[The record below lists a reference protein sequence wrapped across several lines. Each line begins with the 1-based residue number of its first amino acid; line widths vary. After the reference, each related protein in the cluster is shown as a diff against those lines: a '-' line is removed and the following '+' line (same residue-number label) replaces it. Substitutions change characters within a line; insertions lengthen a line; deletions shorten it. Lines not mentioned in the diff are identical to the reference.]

1 MTDWDLIT
9 PGMGLTSIGIVGVG
23 ISLSGIAHT
32 FTEGMHAV
40 SLLTMFIGLIFLA
53 SGIFKDGF
61 PTSGRAKSATFITL
75 GFLVTF
81 GFAAAITISTR
92 IPSIFAYIG
101 LMLLISIPATIL
113 TVASYK
119 RTPYFKAIAVIFVI
133 AAVVG
138 GSTFYVF
145 GLVAP
150 KAQQE
155 ENIENTAAKSNETTS
170 VRNITNPVKA
180 SILPGASAQGNP
192 SFEPNDIKVPK
203 DGGIEWTNNDNVPHT
218 ITSSIDDGKTF
229 DSKIIRPKGTFILDA
244 LKLKELNYD
253 YFCTLHPYMKGKIS
267 VG

>member
-1 MTDWDLIT
+1 MSDWDIIT
-9 PGMGLTSIGIVGVG
+9 PGIGLTSIGIVGVG

-81 GFAAAITISTR
+81 GLAAAITIGTR

-101 LMLLISIPATIL
+101 LMLIISIPATVL
-113 TVASYK
+113 AVASYK
-119 RTPYFKAIAVIFVI
+119 RTPYFKAITVIFVS
-133 AAVVG
+133 AAIVG
-138 GSTFYVF
+138 AATFYLF
-145 GLVAP
+145 GLVTP

-155 ENIENTAAKSNETTS
+155 NIDGIEASQNQSAP
-170 VRNITNPVKA
+170 VRNITNPVKTT
-180 SILPGASAQGNP
+180 ILPGASAEGNP
-192 SFEPNDIKVPK
+192 GFDPANVKVPK
-203 DGGIEWTNNDNVPHT
+203 DGGIEWTNKDNVPHT
-218 ITSSIDDGKTF
+218 VTSLADDGKTF
-229 DSKIIRPKGTFILDA
+229 DSKTIKSNATFILDA
-244 LKLKELNYD
+244 MTLKESQYD
-253 YFCTLHPYMKGKIS
+253 YFCTLHPYMKGKIT

>member
-9 PGMGLTSIGIVGVG
+9 PGIGLTSIGIVGVG
-23 ISLSGIAHT
+23 VSLSGIAHT

-40 SLLTMFIGLIFLA
+40 TLLTMFIGLIFLA
-53 SGIFKDGF
+53 AGIFKDGF
-61 PTSGRAKSATFITL
+61 PTSARAKSATFITL

-81 GFAAAITISTR
+81 GLAAAITISTR

-101 LMLLISIPATIL
+101 LMLIISIPATVL

-138 GSTFYVF
+138 ASTFYVF
-145 GLVAP
+145 GLVTP

-155 ENIENTAAKSNETTS
+155 NIDSAEAKQNETSS
-170 VRNITNPVKA
+170 VRNITNLVK
-180 SILPGASAQGNP
+180 STILPGSSAQGNP
-192 SFEPNDIKVPK
+192 SFEPVDIKVPK

-218 ITSSIDDGKTF
+218 VTSLIDDGKTF
-229 DSKIIRPKGTFILDA
+229 DSKTIKPNATYILDA
-244 LKLKELNYD
+244 MNLKDAQYD
-253 YFCTLHPYMKGKIS
+253 YFCTVHPHMKGKIT

>member
-9 PGMGLTSIGIVGVG
+9 PGIGLTSIGIVGVG
-23 ISLSGIAHT
+23 VSLSGIAHT

-53 SGIFKDGF
+53 AGIFKDGF
-61 PTSGRAKSATFITL
+61 PTSARAKSATFITL

-81 GFAAAITISTR
+81 GLAAAITISTR

-101 LMLLISIPATIL
+101 LMLIISIPATVL

-138 GSTFYVF
+138 ASTFYVF
-145 GLVAP
+145 GLVTP

-155 ENIENTAAKSNETTS
+155 DIDSAEAKQNETSS
-170 VRNITNPVKA
+170 VRNITNLVK
-180 SILPGASAQGNP
+180 STILPGSSAQGNP
-192 SFEPNDIKVPK
+192 SFEPVNIKVPK

-218 ITSSIDDGKTF
+218 VTSLIDDGKTF
-229 DSKIIRPKGTFILDA
+229 DSKTIKPNATYILDA
-244 LKLKELNYD
+244 MNLKDAQYD
-253 YFCTLHPYMKGKIS
+253 YFCTLHPHMKGKIT

>member
-9 PGMGLTSIGIVGVG
+9 PGIGLTSIGIVGVG
-23 ISLSGIAHT
+23 VSLSGIAHT

-53 SGIFKDGF
+53 AGIFKDGF
-61 PTSGRAKSATFITL
+61 PTSARAKSATFITL

-81 GFAAAITISTR
+81 GLAAAITISTR

-101 LMLLISIPATIL
+101 LMLIISIPATVL

-138 GSTFYVF
+138 ASTFYVF
-145 GLVAP
+145 GLVTP
-150 KAQQE
+150 KPQQE
-155 ENIENTAAKSNETTS
+155 NIDSAAAKQNETSS
-170 VRNITNPVKA
+170 VRNITNLVK
-180 SILPGASAQGNP
+180 STILPGSSAQGNP
-192 SFEPNDIKVPK
+192 SFEPVNIKVPK

-218 ITSSIDDGKTF
+218 VTSLIDDGKTF
-229 DSKIIRPKGTFILDA
+229 DSKTIKPNATYSLDA
-244 LKLKELNYD
+244 MNLKDAQYD
-253 YFCTLHPYMKGKIS
+253 YFCTLHPYMKGKIT

>member
-9 PGMGLTSIGIVGVG
+9 PGIGLTSIGIVGVG
-23 ISLSGIAHT
+23 VSLSGIAHT

-53 SGIFKDGF
+53 AGIFKDGF
-61 PTSGRAKSATFITL
+61 PTSARAKSATFITL

-81 GFAAAITISTR
+81 GLAAAITISTR

-101 LMLLISIPATIL
+101 LMLIISIPATVL

-138 GSTFYVF
+138 ASTFYVF
-145 GLVAP
+145 GLVTP

-155 ENIENTAAKSNETTS
+155 NIDSAEAKQNETSS
-170 VRNITNPVKA
+170 VRNITNLVK
-180 SILPGASAQGNP
+180 STILPGSSAQGNP
-192 SFEPNDIKVPK
+192 SFEPVNIKVPK

-218 ITSSIDDGKTF
+218 VTSLIDDGKTF
-229 DSKIIRPKGTFILDA
+229 DSKTIKPNATYILDA
-244 LKLKELNYD
+244 MNLKDAQYV
-253 YFCTLHPYMKGKIS
+253 YFCTLHPHMKGKIT

>member
-9 PGMGLTSIGIVGVG
+9 PGIGLTSIGIVGVG
-23 ISLSGIAHT
+23 VSLSGIAHT

-53 SGIFKDGF
+53 AGIFKDGF
-61 PTSGRAKSATFITL
+61 PTSARAKSATFITL

-81 GFAAAITISTR
+81 GLAAAITISTR

-101 LMLLISIPATIL
+101 LMLIISIPATVL

-138 GSTFYVF
+138 ASTFYVF
-145 GLVAP
+145 GLVTP
-150 KAQQE
+150 KPQQE
-155 ENIENTAAKSNETTS
+155 NIDSAEAKQNETSS
-170 VRNITNPVKA
+170 VRNITNLVK
-180 SILPGASAQGNP
+180 STILPGSSAQGNP
-192 SFEPNDIKVPK
+192 SFEPVNIKVPK

-218 ITSSIDDGKTF
+218 VTSLIDDGKTI
-229 DSKIIRPKGTFILDA
+229 DSKTIKPNATYILDA
-244 LKLKELNYD
+244 MNLKDAQYD
-253 YFCTLHPYMKGKIS
+253 YFCTLHPHMKGKIT

>member
-9 PGMGLTSIGIVGVG
+9 PGIGLTSIGIVGVG
-23 ISLSGIAHT
+23 VSLSGIAHT

-53 SGIFKDGF
+53 AGIFKDGF
-61 PTSGRAKSATFITL
+61 PTSARAKSATFITL

-81 GFAAAITISTR
+81 GLAAAITISTR

-101 LMLLISIPATIL
+101 LMLIISIPATVL
-113 TVASYK
+113 AVASYK

-138 GSTFYVF
+138 ASTFYVF
-145 GLVAP
+145 GLVTP

-155 ENIENTAAKSNETTS
+155 NIDSAEAKQNETSS
-170 VRNITNPVKA
+170 VRNITNLVK
-180 SILPGASAQGNP
+180 STILPGSSAQGNP
-192 SFEPNDIKVPK
+192 SFEPVNIKVPK

-218 ITSSIDDGKTF
+218 VTSLIDDGKTF
-229 DSKIIRPKGTFILDA
+229 DSKTIKPNATYILDA
-244 LKLKELNYD
+244 MNLKDAQYD
-253 YFCTLHPYMKGKIS
+253 YFCTLHPHMKGKIT

>member
-9 PGMGLTSIGIVGVG
+9 PGIGLTSIGIVGVG
-23 ISLSGIAHT
+23 VSLSGIAHT

-53 SGIFKDGF
+53 AGIFKDGF
-61 PTSGRAKSATFITL
+61 PTSARAKSATFITL

-81 GFAAAITISTR
+81 GLAAAITISTR

-101 LMLLISIPATIL
+101 LMLIISIPATVL

-138 GSTFYVF
+138 ASTFYVF
-145 GLVAP
+145 GLVTP

-155 ENIENTAAKSNETTS
+155 NIDSAEAKQNETSS
-170 VRNITNPVKA
+170 VRNITNLVK
-180 SILPGASAQGNP
+180 STILPGSSAQGNP
-192 SFEPNDIKVPK
+192 SFEPVDIKVPK

-218 ITSSIDDGKTF
+218 VTSLIDDGKTF
-229 DSKIIRPKGTFILDA
+229 DSKTIKPNATYILDA
-244 LKLKELNYD
+244 MNLKDAQYD
-253 YFCTLHPYMKGKIS
+253 YFCTLHPHMKGKIT

>member
-9 PGMGLTSIGIVGVG
+9 PGIGLTVIGIVGVG
-23 ISLSGIAHT
+23 VSLSGIAHT

-40 SLLTMFIGLIFLA
+40 TLLTMFIGLIFLA
-53 SGIFKDGF
+53 AGIFKDGF
-61 PTSGRAKSATFITL
+61 PTSARAKSATFITL

-81 GFAAAITISTR
+81 GFAAAITIGSR

-101 LMLLISIPATIL
+101 LMLIISIPATVL

-119 RTPYFKAIAVIFVI
+119 RTPYFKAITVIFVI

-138 GSTFYVF
+138 ASTFYVF
-145 GLVAP
+145 GLVTP

-155 ENIENTAAKSNETTS
+155 NIDSAGAKQNETSS
-170 VRNITNPVKA
+170 VRNITNLVK
-180 SILPGASAQGNP
+180 STILPGSSAEGNP
-192 SFEPNDIKVPK
+192 GFEPVSIKVPK

-218 ITSSIDDGKTF
+218 VTSLIDDGKTF
-229 DSKIIRPKGTFILDA
+229 DSKTIKPNATYILDA
-244 LKLKELNYD
+244 MNLKDAQYD
-253 YFCTLHPYMKGKIS
+253 YFCTLHPHMKGKIT

>member
-9 PGMGLTSIGIVGVG
+9 PGIGLTSIGIVGVG
-23 ISLSGIAHT
+23 VSLSGIAHT

-40 SLLTMFIGLIFLA
+40 TLLTMFIGLIFLA
-53 SGIFKDGF
+53 AGIFKDGF
-61 PTSGRAKSATFITL
+61 PTSARAKSATFITL

-81 GFAAAITISTR
+81 GLAAAITISTT

-101 LMLLISIPATIL
+101 LMLIISIPATVL
-113 TVASYK
+113 AVASYK

-138 GSTFYVF
+138 ASTFYVF
-145 GLVAP
+145 GLVTP

-155 ENIENTAAKSNETTS
+155 NIDSAEAKQNETSS
-170 VRNITNPVKA
+170 VRNITNLVK
-180 SILPGASAQGNP
+180 STILPGSSAQGNP
-192 SFEPNDIKVPK
+192 SFEPVNIKVPK

-218 ITSSIDDGKTF
+218 VTSLIDDGKTF
-229 DSKIIRPKGTFILDA
+229 DSKTIKPNATYILDA
-244 LKLKELNYD
+244 MNLKDAQYD
-253 YFCTLHPYMKGKIS
+253 YFCTVHPHMKGKIT

>member
-9 PGMGLTSIGIVGVG
+9 PGIGLTSIGIVGVG
-23 ISLSGIAHT
+23 VSLSGIAHT

-53 SGIFKDGF
+53 AGIFKDGF
-61 PTSGRAKSATFITL
+61 PTSARAKSATFITL

-81 GFAAAITISTR
+81 GLAAAITISTR

-101 LMLLISIPATIL
+101 LMLIISIPATVL

-138 GSTFYVF
+138 ASTFYVF
-145 GLVAP
+145 GLVTP

-155 ENIENTAAKSNETTS
+155 NIDSAEAKQNETSS
-170 VRNITNPVKA
+170 VRNITNLVK
-180 SILPGASAQGNP
+180 STILPGSSAQGNP
-192 SFEPNDIKVPK
+192 SFEPVNIKVPK

-218 ITSSIDDGKTF
+218 VTSLIDDGKTF
-229 DSKIIRPKGTFILDA
+229 DSKTIKPNATYSLDA
-244 LKLKELNYD
+244 MNLKDAQYD
-253 YFCTLHPYMKGKIS
+253 YFCTLHPYMKGKIT

>member
-9 PGMGLTSIGIVGVG
+9 PGIGLTSIGIVGVG
-23 ISLSGIAHT
+23 VSLSGIAHT

-53 SGIFKDGF
+53 AGIFKDGF
-61 PTSGRAKSATFITL
+61 PTSARAKSATFITL

-81 GFAAAITISTR
+81 GLAAAITISTR

-101 LMLLISIPATIL
+101 LMLIISIPATVL

-138 GSTFYVF
+138 ASTFYVF
-145 GLVAP
+145 GLVTP
-150 KAQQE
+150 KSQQE
-155 ENIENTAAKSNETTS
+155 NIDSAEAKQNETSS
-170 VRNITNPVKA
+170 VRNITNLVK
-180 SILPGASAQGNP
+180 STILPGSSAQGNP
-192 SFEPNDIKVPK
+192 SFEPVNIKVPK

-218 ITSSIDDGKTF
+218 VTSLIDDGKTF
-229 DSKIIRPKGTFILDA
+229 DSKTIKPNATYILDA
-244 LKLKELNYD
+244 MNLKDAQYD
-253 YFCTLHPYMKGKIS
+253 YFCTLHPYMKGKIT